1 MSQQAWQD
9 EAAGT
14 ISVNG
19 GSEDGVKLAREA
31 RTLLLTGESRRRIGS
46 IADMPPR
53 DRADGWADMIRE
65 VASRETFLLFAYF
78 PAQVLTS
85 FSPGLEEIDRWSTL
99 VDMYEA
105 WSRSVAD
112 RSLNVIEEG
121 GHHIGAAFLTRAR
134 WLLLSLPF
142 RIGWDGRIPELDL
155 ERIDDGSGRILT
167 LAAQARDEWLAV
179 LGQIDDYPRL
189 KQDIDVEDEARAI
202 ASLEITRRRLAE
214 ANPGLNLQAAPGPDT
229 ADAEIMRYAVSRLL
243 LPRFAVSR
251 VWRVVY
257 GSAGWPIRR
266 ATDLAALLC
275 VAALALLLVG
285 LADPASGLLPFA
297 PFLAVAWY
305 GLLALT
311 AAIHPPAAWPWLMR
325 QPASAAVGM
334 LGLAVTPPD
343 WWHDDGHALHAAA
356 WAAVLLGAAGLGYL
370 YLEASSHDVRGLRRA
385 WRPPAIAAFGYLHA
399 VMVSVIGLRF
409 LLPEFAQR
417 PARPPSLSCW
427 WHAAG
432 CGPAALPPWLL
443 VLVAASWSFAAG
455 VFLQIIWDD
464 QPVTAPLAHVSWRR
478 ES

>member
-9 EAAGT
+9 EVART
-14 ISVNG
+14 IGLNG
-19 GSEDGVKLAREA
+19 DAEDGVKLAREA
-31 RTLLLTGESRRRIGS
+31 RTLLLTEQTQRRIEGLL
-46 IADMPPR
+46 PR
-53 DRADGWADMIRE
+53 DRADGWADLIGK

-78 PAQVLTS
+78 PAQVLTP
-85 FSPGLEEIDRWSTL
+85 FSLGLDDMDRWSTL

-105 WSRSVAD
+105 WSRLVAGRRLSIID
-112 RSLNVIEEG
+112 EG
-121 GHHIGAAFLTRAR
+121 GHRVGAAFLTRAR

-142 RIGWDGRIPELDL
+142 RAGWDGRIPELDSG
-155 ERIDDGSGRILT
+155 RIDDGSGRILT
-167 LAAQARDEWLAV
+167 LASQARDDWLAV
-179 LGQIDDYPRL
+179 LGQIDDFPSL
-189 KQDIDVEDEARAI
+189 KQNIDVEDEAQAV

-214 ANPGLNLQAAPGPDT
+214 ANPGLNLEAAPGPDT
-229 ADAEIMRYAVSRLL
+229 AGAEVMRYAVSRLL
-243 LPRFAVSR
+243 LPRFAVCR

-275 VAALALLLVG
+275 VAALGLLVAG
-285 LADPASGLLPFA
+285 LVHPAWGLLALFA
-297 PFLAVAWY
+297 PLMAVAWY
-305 GLLALT
+305 GVLALA
-311 AAIHPPAAWPWLMR
+311 AAIHPPVAWPWLMR

-343 WWHDDGHALHAAA
+343 WWHDDGHELHVAA

-370 YLEASSHDVRGLRRA
+370 YLEASSHDVRGWRRA
-385 WRPPAIAAFGYLHA
+385 WRPPVVAAFGYLHA
-399 VMVSVIGLRF
+399 AMVSVIGLRF

-417 PARPPSLSCW
+417 PAQTPYLSCW

-432 CGPAALPPWLL
+432 CGPAALPAWLL

-464 QPVTAPLAHVSWRR
+464 QPVTAPLAHVSWHR